1 MKVRR
6 GVFKSVPSQVKWL
19 IYLLSFSN
27 IGAGYF
33 WVATSAYL
41 PERGLTSGDIG
52 LILAVNGLAF
62 IMAAIPLGVMADHK
76 GRKKILLWGLAGMP
90 PALLIYGFTSD
101 FEWLLIA
108 SAITGV
114 SEGAFMTTWNAMIAD
129 MTAPENRS
137 EAFSLSF
144 LAASLSSGFG
154 LALPLAFPA
163 LQGMTG
169 LPSEEMH
176 TVFFVILAALA
187 MLSPITLR
195 RLLKGHNETIGGGI
209 SLRKGENLRPMLK
222 FSALNS
228 LIGLGAGIIIPL
240 IPTWMFLR
248 FGAADTFT
256 GPLMALASM
265 TIAFA
270 SVGSAGLAR
279 RFGMVRAIVMCQGAS
294 TVFMMALA
302 FAPGMNMA
310 ALFYVVRSALMNM
323 ATPLSDSFLMG
334 LITKEERGLASA
346 INSLV
351 WRLPNSVTTVIGGS
365 LLAAGF
371 YVLPFALATACY
383 VAAVSLFYIVFR
395 NHQPLKE
402 DAPAIG
408 DRPSPQG

>member
-1 MKVRR
+1 MKVPR
-6 GVFKSVPSQVKWL
+6 GVFRNVPSQVKWL

-41 PERGLTSGDIG
+41 PERGLSSGDIG

-62 IMAAIPLGVMADHK
+62 IVAAIPMGVMADRI
-76 GRKKILLWGLAGMP
+76 GRKKILLWGLVGMP
-90 PALLIYGFTSD
+90 PALLIYGFTSSFD
-101 FEWLLIA
+101 WLLLA

-114 SEGAFMTTWNAMIAD
+114 SEGAFMTTWNALIAD
-129 MTAPENRS
+129 MTTTENRAD
-137 EAFSLSF
+137 AFSLSF

-154 LALPLAFPA
+154 LALPIAFPA
-163 LQGMTG
+163 LQAMTG
-169 LPSEEMH
+169 LSSEEMH
-176 TVFFVILAALA
+176 TAFFVILAALTL
-187 MLSPITLR
+187 LSPITLH
-195 RLLKGHNETIGGGI
+195 RLLKDHKESMVGVSMH
-209 SLRKGENLRPMLK
+209 RGENLRPMLK

-248 FGAADTFT
+248 FGAADTMT

-270 SVGSAGLAR
+270 SVGSASLAR
-279 RFGMVRAIVMCQGAS
+279 RFGTVKAIVMCQGTS

-302 FAPGMNMA
+302 FAPGMGTA
-310 ALFYVVRSALMNM
+310 SLFYIMRSALMNM

-334 LITKEERGLASA
+334 LISKEERGLASA

-351 WRLPNSVTTVIGGS
+351 WRLPNSVTTIIGGS

-383 VAAVSLFYIVFR
+383 VVSISLFYIAFR
-395 NHQPLKE
+395 NHRPLQE
-402 DAPAIG
+402 DAPTSE
-408 DRPSPQG
+408 RPSPQG

>member
-1 MKVRR
+1 MRL
-6 GVFKSVPSQVKWL
+6 GVFRSVPRQVKWL

-27 IGAGYF
+27 VGVGYF

-52 LILAVNGLAF
+52 VILAVNGLAF
-62 IMAAIPLGVMADHK
+62 IVAAIPMGILADRM
-76 GRKKILLWGLAGMP
+76 GRKNIMLWGLMGTP
-90 PALLIYGFTSD
+90 PALLIYGMTSS
-101 FEWLLIA
+101 FEWLLLA

-114 SEGAFMTTWNAMIAD
+114 SEGAFMTTWNALIAD
-129 MTAPENRS
+129 MTTTENRS

-144 LAASLSSGFG
+144 LAASLSSGLG
-154 LALPLAFPA
+154 LAIPLAFPA
-163 LQGMTG
+163 LQGITG
-169 LPSEEMH
+169 LASEEVH
-176 TVFFVILAALA
+176 IIFFIALA
-187 MLSPITLR
+187 VLTLLSPITLH
-195 RLLKGHNETIGGGI
+195 RLLRDHQETMRSGV
-209 SLRKGENLRPMLK
+209 SLRRGENLRPMLK

-240 IPTWMFLR
+240 IPTWMFLK
-248 FGAADTFT
+248 FGASDAVT
-256 GPLMALASM
+256 GPLMAVASM

-279 RFGMVRAIVMCQGAS
+279 RFGTVRAIVMCQGAS
-294 TVFMMALA
+294 TIFMMALA
-302 FAPGMNMA
+302 FAPGMGFA
-310 ALFYVVRSALMNM
+310 SLFYVIRFALMNM

-351 WRLPNSVTTVIGGS
+351 WRLPNSVTTVIGGT
-365 LLAAGF
+365 LLAAGYF
-371 YVLPFALATACY
+371 VLPFVLATVCY
-383 VAAVSLFYIVFR
+383 LASISLFYIIFR

-402 DAPAIG
+402 EVPTVV